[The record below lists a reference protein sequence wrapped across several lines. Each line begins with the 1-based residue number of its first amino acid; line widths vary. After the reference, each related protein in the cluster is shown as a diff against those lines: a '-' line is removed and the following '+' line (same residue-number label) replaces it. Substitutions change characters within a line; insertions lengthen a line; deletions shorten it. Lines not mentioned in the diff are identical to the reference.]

1 MSRLLSIISG
11 VSIGFVKAVVV
22 TFGMAI
28 CLAVFGISP
37 ETGAHIS
44 IIGGIGVFLNDI
56 VKLGG

>member
-1 MSRLLSIISG
+1 MNKLVSIVAG
-11 VSIGFVKAVVV
+11 VSIGFVKAIAI

-37 ETGAHIS
+37 ETGAVIS
-44 IIGGIGVFLNDI
+44 LIGGLGVFLNDI